1 MYLLNGQYSQSAT
14 TTHIAKYENQEKQLW
29 FFCASKSCKFKYS
42 FFCTQCT
49 TYFLCVFICC
59 NMNIIANIGKYKSY
73 SWKTPVHVI
82 IICAIQSSFKMLG
95 YRDKVKLHL
104 LSGLFVLSDLCS
116 LKRKSMFNTRENLIY
131 LPYLIM
137 NLLNNFVLNLLVHS

>member
-1 MYLLNGQYSQSAT
+1 MVNIHKVLPQ
-14 TTHIAKYENQEKQLW
+14 HILQNMRIKKNSYGFL
-29 FFCASKSCKFKYS
+29 CKLILQIKYS
-42 FFCTQCT
+42 FFCTQYT

-116 LKRKSMFNTRENLIY
+116 LKRKSMFNTRENMIY
-131 LPYLIM
+131 LPYLIP